1 MEMNEAEQATT
12 NNITIIGRDAH
23 FKGEISFENNLQIM
37 GSYDGQITTTGNLE
51 VSSEA
56 MVNADIKAG
65 SIIVAGSI
73 QGNLNASD
81 VVELRKTA
89 HIRGDIKC
97 ERLIMVEGAC
107 FEGRCQVGKEMA

>member
-1 MEMNEAEQATT
+1 MNDEKQVST
-12 NNITIIGRDAH
+12 NGKTIIGRDAH

-65 SIIVAGSI
+65 SIVVDGSI
-73 QGNLNASD
+73 QGNLDASD
-81 VVELRKTA
+81 IIELRETA

-97 ERLIMVEGAC
+97 ERLIMVEGAS
-107 FEGRCQVGKEMA
+107 FEGQCQVGKEMA